1 MSARFP
7 CRKFVCGGALG
18 LWESMETPTTF
29 ALEYKQGGRLL
40 CFLLKKKIV
49 TVFAGIRF
57 GTNKTSAI
65 RITSC
70 YTLVT
75 SVSARQNPSKTG
87 ANSSSRLLSK
97 VSHRSAIPR
106 IASLSSCVTS
116 TRRFFYSVFLSRFFI
131 FICPC

>member
-1 MSARFP
+1 MSQVCLWWCSRPLGIYGNANHLRFRIQAR
-7 CRKFVCGGALG
+7 R
-18 LWESMETPTTF
+18 SPT
-29 ALEYKQGGRLL
+29 LL
-40 CFLLKKKIV
+40 PIEKKIV